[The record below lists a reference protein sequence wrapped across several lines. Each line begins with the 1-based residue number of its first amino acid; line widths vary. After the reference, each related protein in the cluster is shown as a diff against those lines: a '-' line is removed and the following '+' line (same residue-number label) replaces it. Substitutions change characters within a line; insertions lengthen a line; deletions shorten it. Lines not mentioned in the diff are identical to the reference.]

1 MFLSGESY
9 EDIDRWAETTMPND
23 YKVFKTWLK
32 ENKVYIHS
40 LECDSPL
47 RSKAPVKISAHAV
60 VINKTQDETKR
71 VYALLCGKTNS
82 LRLLRF
88 PQGLS
93 KGHAEIFARP
103 GIDSLQLAE
112 PFTWLHTHGANKV
125 SMDNITT
132 FVHYMWLAE
141 SIPCPDI
148 LQVKNFKAS
157 FSKVIGDFAIG
168 LDVETQ
174 ISGTLHHL

>member
-9 EDIDRWAETTMPND
+9 EDIDRWAETTMPD
-23 YKVFKTWLK
+23 AYKVFKKWLEEHK
-32 ENKVYIHS
+32 IYIHS
-40 LECDSPL
+40 LESGYPL
-47 RSKAPVKISAHAV
+47 RGRPPMQGPAHAI

-82 LRLLRF
+82 LRLLTF

-93 KGHAEIFARP
+93 EGHTELFARND
-103 GIDSLQLAE
+103 IDSLQLAE
-112 PFTWLHTHGANKV
+112 PFTWLHTHGANKI

-141 SIPCPDI
+141 SIACPDM

-157 FSKVIGDFAIG
+157 FSKVVGDFTIG
-168 LDVETQ
+168 LDVET
-174 ISGTLHHL
+174 